1 MSRSPFRRRSNR
13 LNKVLDLVH
22 TDVCGPI
29 RTHSLGGAKYFIEF
43 IDDASRWCEVRFL
56 KSKAEVSKAT
66 TEYIAL
72 VEIQKGKKIKC
83 FQSDNG
89 AEYTGKEFNDYLKKR
104 GITRRLTAPYNPE
117 QNGTAERKN
126 RTLLDSAKCLLQKE
140 SNLRNSFWA
149 EAVNTANYR
158 LPTKSLDGRTPYE
171 VWTDKVPDISHFS
184 VFGARVFHLD
194 QELEEFDSRGQEGI
208 FLGYAVQSVSLRP
221 TGWVEPGTKLIKKE
235 RQTPPTRPDIS
246 FAVSHLGQFNN
257 CYGEEHWTAA
267 KRVLLYLKGTAD
279 LRLVYDPD
287 SEPLTGF
294 VDADWGSCT
303 EDRRSFTGYIF
314 LLNGG
319 PVSWDSRKQ
328 RTVALSTT
336 EAELSCVLRQQR
348 FIETGGEPHIPR
360 DVLRTKKVTLEHV
373 PTDHHVTDFL
383 TKGLPRMKHSWCVVS
398 SGLSVM

>member
-29 RTHSLGGAKYFIEF
+29 RTHSLGGGKYFIEF

-104 GITRRLTAPYNPE
+104 GITRRFTAPYNPE

-171 VWTDKVPDISHFS
+171 VWTDKVPDISHFR
-184 VFGARVFHLD
+184 VFGARVFYLD

-235 RQTPPTRPDIS
+235 RQSNEKLTLPYREL
-246 FAVSHLGQFNN
+246 LG
-257 CYGEEHWTAA
+257 
-267 KRVLLYLKGTAD
+267 
-279 LRLVYDPD
+279 
-287 SEPLTGF
+287 SLT
-294 VDADWGSCT
+294 S
-303 EDRRSFTGYIF
+303 
-314 LLNGG
+314 
-319 PVSWDSRKQ
+319 
-328 RTVALSTT
+328 LSTT
-336 EAELSCVLRQQR
+336 YATRHFLCRKSPGSIQQLLRR
-348 FIETGGEPHIPR
+348 RTLDGGKTRVTVSEGNRGPETGLRPR
-360 DVLRTKKVTLEHV
+360 LRAPDRVRRCGLGKLYRGQEIVHRIHFSVERGPRLVGLEEAADSCPIHHGGGVHGCLKVSKKPYISNVCYRSWGPTK
-373 PTDHHVTDFL
+373 
-383 TKGLPRMKHSWCVVS
+383 
-398 SGLSVM
+398 